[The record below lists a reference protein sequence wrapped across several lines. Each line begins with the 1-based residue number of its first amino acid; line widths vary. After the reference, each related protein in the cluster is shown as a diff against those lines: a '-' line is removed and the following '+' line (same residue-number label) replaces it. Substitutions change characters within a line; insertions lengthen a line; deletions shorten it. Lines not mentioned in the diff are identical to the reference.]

1 MVPKSSLVLV
11 WIALSACSEPG
22 QEAAARQWLLDNGYE
37 TTLLT
42 SSEPGVFD
50 FAAIR
55 EEKRCRGTLR
65 ISTGTFGSTSHM
77 RTCSEDPSEQDL
89 QVECATGRAQS
100 CNGLGLRTME
110 TDPAAGLALFIRAC
124 EGGVAAACTNA
135 GVLSARAQP
144 RNGPQAV
151 AYARQ
156 GCTSG
161 DTLGCDNL
169 GIYLLRGFQGDV
181 SESDKTEGR
190 RLLEE
195 GCTRGNHASCG
206 ILGWELSV
214 GPNFIHD
221 DIRAR
226 SLLTRACESGDWG
239 PCGTLGLLFR
249 EGRGGER
256 DLEQAL
262 RYVSQACTQASIAES
277 CRVQG
282 EILGERNRD
291 QFDPEALLAFQRGCA
306 STERTPHVGA
316 ACNGAGI
323 YLYQLGSPPD
333 AQPVVALL
341 GRACESGNRDGCHNL
356 GVLHGSTRFG
366 PANMQLARQF
376 MTRACQMGREDSCRF
391 AR

>member
-144 RNGPQAV
+144 RSGPQAV

-169 GIYLLRGFQGDV
+169 GIYLLRVSANPTRRKVDV
-181 SESDKTEGR
+181 SSRKDAHEATTRPAAFSDGSSPSGR
-190 RLLEE
+190 
-195 GCTRGNHASCG
+195 TSSTTTSVHARC
-206 ILGWELSV
+206 
-214 GPNFIHD
+214 
-221 DIRAR
+221 
-226 SLLTRACESGDWG
+226 
-239 PCGTLGLLFR
+239 
-249 EGRGGER
+249 
-256 DLEQAL
+256 
-262 RYVSQACTQASIAES
+262 
-277 CRVQG
+277 
-282 EILGERNRD
+282 
-291 QFDPEALLAFQRGCA
+291 
-306 STERTPHVGA
+306 
-316 ACNGAGI
+316 
-323 YLYQLGSPPD
+323 
-333 AQPVVALL
+333 
-341 GRACESGNRDGCHNL
+341 
-356 GVLHGSTRFG
+356 
-366 PANMQLARQF
+366 
-376 MTRACQMGREDSCRF
+376 
-391 AR
+391 